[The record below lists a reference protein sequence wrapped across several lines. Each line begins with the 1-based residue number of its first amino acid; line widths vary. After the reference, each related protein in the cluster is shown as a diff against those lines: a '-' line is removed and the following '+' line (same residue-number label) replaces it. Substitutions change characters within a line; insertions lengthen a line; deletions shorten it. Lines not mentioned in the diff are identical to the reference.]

1 MGGTAALA
9 APLPPLPKIPPNNPA
24 PRTVR
29 REGPSPSL
37 TLASD
42 VLRARYVWGAAACV
56 ARNWFAGDWKAV
68 ALLMLMTHVV
78 VITAATNRDATV
90 ALAAAGVVML
100 EGKDKMCQMARCDGR
115 PDVADEQGPT
125 DQQARCEPRGVAD
138 VPRPTYAS
146 YVRT

>member
-1 MGGTAALA
+1 M
-9 APLPPLPKIPPNNPA
+9 PPNNPA

-42 VLRARYVWGAAACV
+42 VLRARYVWGAAACG

-90 ALAAAGVVML
+90 ALAAGVDLQVVMF
-100 EGKDKMCQMARCDGR
+100 EGKDKMCQMARCDGQ
-115 PDVADEQGPT
+115 PGVADEQGPANMGT
-125 DQQARCEPRGVAD
+125 AAERIGVTMTYQGLRT
-138 VPRPTYAS
+138 RPTYVLVDRES
-146 YVRT
+146 NE